1 MQPAESMSRELA
13 SRIASAV
20 RNLEGVRSVTICGPE
35 GQPLAAVNEPDP
47 ARAAA
52 LASFLALRAEAL
64 PTDGDLRGM
73 GKKLAGSR
81 FLHAA
86 ITGGPIEAALLPLQ
100 GAITGGPIEA
110 ALLPLQGAV
119 LCITHAPGRGQ
130 AIAAGLQPIV
140 RRFGATPPARS

>member
-100 GAITGGPIEA
+100 GA
-110 ALLPLQGAV
+110 V
-119 LCITHAPGRGQ
+119 LCITHAPGRGH

>member
-1 MQPAESMSRELA
+1 MQPAELMSRELA

-100 GAITGGPIEA
+100 GA
-110 ALLPLQGAV
+110 V

>member
-1 MQPAESMSRELA
+1 MQPAEPMSRELA

-20 RNLEGVRSVTICGPE
+20 RNLEGVRSVVVCGPE

-86 ITGGPIEAALLPLQ
+86 ITGGPIEA
-100 GAITGGPIEA
+100 T
-110 ALLPLQGAV
+110 LLPLQGAV

>member
-1 MQPAESMSRELA
+1 MQPAAPMSRELA

-100 GAITGGPIEA
+100 GA
-110 ALLPLQGAV
+110 V

>member
-1 MQPAESMSRELA
+1 MQPAEPMSRELA

-100 GAITGGPIEA
+100 GA
-110 ALLPLQGAV
+110 V

>member
-1 MQPAESMSRELA
+1 MQPAAPMSRELA

-86 ITGGPIEAALLPLQ
+86 ITGGPSEATLLPLQ
-100 GAITGGPIEA
+100 GAY
-110 ALLPLQGAV
+110 
-119 LCITHAPGRGQ
+119 LCITHAPGRAH